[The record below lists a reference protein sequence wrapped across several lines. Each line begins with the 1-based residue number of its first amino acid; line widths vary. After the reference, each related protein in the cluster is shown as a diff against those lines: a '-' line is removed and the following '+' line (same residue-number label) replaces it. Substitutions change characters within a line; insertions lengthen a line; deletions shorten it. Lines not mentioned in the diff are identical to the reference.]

1 MQVTKIATP
10 SDVDSLVFDD
20 LIPYHSNLMEGFK
33 AFDLPGI
40 GAKIHGVIGGSG
52 PPLLLIHGNPLTHVT
67 WHKIAPTLAKH
78 YTVVAIDL
86 RGYGDSEKPLGGG
99 DHSDYSFRTMANDAV
114 QVMQELGYSKFAV
127 VGHDRGARVGF
138 RMSLDYPDKVT
149 HLISL
154 DIVPTHEVLTR
165 VTMGWG
171 LESYHWFFMA
181 QKEPFPERLICGD
194 LDFYINYKLNKKGV
208 GLKIFAPEAMAEYI
222 RCTTPEQ
229 IHAICEDYRATVSI
243 DLEMDT
249 ADLGIKKIQC
259 PVLVLW
265 GSNSHCGRHFKP
277 IEAWSKWADDLQG
290 TDIPTGHYPQ
300 EERPDLIYKA
310 IRAFVS

>member
-20 LIPYHSNLMEGFK
+20 LIPYNSNLMEGFK

-181 QKEPFPERLICGD
+181 QKEPFPERLIC
-194 LDFYINYKLNKKGV
+194 LLPKQWLN
-208 GLKIFAPEAMAEYI
+208 IFVAQRRSKFMQFVRTIALP
-222 RCTTPEQ
+222 
-229 IHAICEDYRATVSI
+229 YR
-243 DLEMDT
+243 
-249 ADLGIKKIQC
+249 
-259 PVLVLW
+259 
-265 GSNSHCGRHFKP
+265 
-277 IEAWSKWADDLQG
+277 
-290 TDIPTGHYPQ
+290 
-300 EERPDLIYKA
+300 LI
-310 IRAFVS
+310 